1 VASATAT
8 ASAGRPLHLS
18 LAIRHSCDDPT
29 RVAVPGRKERFALL
43 GRKNFTKE
51 EIDHCRTE
59 IDRQMKAYK
68 DLAGA
73 AAAASAAKGVDAA
86 LGAFEPLFFNNLAL
100 ALDRYFVHRLRSVTG
115 KDGTPLNELELLAD
129 SLMNNNGVLQGNN
142 VVKFVPDESV
152 VKLQIGDPIR
162 LTADQFER
170 LSSGVLAEL
179 EQKYL

>member
-1 VASATAT
+1 
-8 ASAGRPLHLS
+8 
-18 LAIRHSCDDPT
+18 
-29 RVAVPGRKERFALL
+29 LL
-43 GRKNFTKE
+43 GRKSFTKE
-51 EIDHCRTE
+51 EIDHCRAE
-59 IDRQMKAYK
+59 VDRQMKAFK

-73 AAAASAAKGVDAA
+73 IAGSSTARGVDAA
-86 LGAFEPLFFNNLAL
+86 LAAFEPLFFNNLTL

-115 KDGTPLNELELLAD
+115 KGGTPLNELELLAE
-129 SLMNNNGVLQGNN
+129 SLMNDNGVLQGNN

-170 LSSGVLAEL
+170 LASGVLAEL